1 MSELPAAET
10 PEWTQAPVP
19 VSGRSDRRKLI
30 GIGSV
35 ALLLAG
41 LLGWWAWSG
50 QANGDTREA
59 PGLSAA
65 NAAQGTDATT
75 AATAAASTV
84 PAAVAR
90 PGSIGAASKAPI
102 AKADELLAVAAGT
115 ASSTDARLLRIYGL
129 IATSQATQALEEAR
143 ALAAELPN
151 FGLAQLVYADL
162 LTTLTAPTDD
172 FGAVNVPLR
181 AEATERLRELVAEA
195 RARVGAAGHRPP
207 AGHVPAQFV
216 RVDPSVR
223 HAVAVDVSRSRLYVF
238 ENTANGLVLKRDYY
252 SSVGK
257 LGMAKQVE
265 GDLRTPLGVYF
276 VTGRIADS
284 RLRAPALKD
293 LYGAAALALNYPNQ
307 YDQLKGRTG
316 SGIWLHG
323 VSTALFSRAPLAT
336 DGCVALSNPDLLDMA
351 RFIERQ
357 ETPILIADRIE
368 WVQPGAALQRHAD
381 FMRTFDAW
389 KAARRSTDTDAQ
401 ARFYAADSR
410 SVVLSTPAEPA
421 RGERRR
427 NAAPSPATPGTDVN
441 GVSVL
446 SWKDD
451 RDIVV
456 VTFTE
461 SAPPGGRARLKRQ
474 YWLEHA
480 GNWQV
485 IYEGSLG

>member
-1 MSELPAAET
+1 MSDAPSDAPAAESR
-10 PEWTQAPVP
+10 VP
-19 VSGRSDRRKLI
+19 TWMGRGITLPRPRFGRRAAAWL
-30 GIGSV
+30 GAV
-35 ALLLAG
+35 AVVVAG
-41 LLGWWAWSG
+41 LLAWQG
-50 QANGDTREA
+50 LADKGDAREPA
-59 PGLSAA
+59 GTLLAA
-65 NAAQGTDATT
+65 NAAQNAEPAPAQANVV
-75 AATAAASTV
+75 AARP
-84 PAAVAR
+84 PAA
-90 PGSIGAASKAPI
+90 PAAKP
-102 AKADELLAVAAGT
+102 DDLLAVSAGT
-115 ASSTDARLLRIYGL
+115 ASPTDARLLRIYGL
-129 IATSQATQALEEAR
+129 IATSQATQALAEA
-143 ALAAELPN
+143 ATLAAELPN

-195 RARVGAAGHRPP
+195 RARVGAAGQRPP

-238 ENTANGLVLKRDYY
+238 ENTATGLVLKRDYY

-276 VTGRIADS
+276 VTGRIADA

-293 LYGAAALALNYPNQ
+293 LYGAAALSLNYPNQ

-323 VSTALFSRAPLAT
+323 VATALFSRAPLAT

-351 RFIERQ
+351 RYIERQ

-368 WVQPGAALQRHAD
+368 WVEPAAALERQAG

-389 KAARRSTDTDAQ
+389 KSARGGSADAQ

-410 SVVLSTPAEPA
+410 SLVLNTPSEAN
-421 RGERRR
+421 RGDRRR
-427 NAAPSPATPGTDVN
+427 ATAAGPAQGTDVN

-451 RDIVV
+451 REVVV

-461 SAPPGGRARLKRQ
+461 SAPPGGRPRLKRQ